1 MQQSPI
7 FEKTEAFL
15 DWLLPLTSQFP
26 RHHRFGLARRTE
38 DRALDFYEQLVRAAK
53 ADKPGRFLYE
63 ADVQLTQLRFYLRRC
78 HNLTLLTPKQYQQ
91 GSQQLVELG
100 KLLGGWLKTTA
111 NQPSAQPRPRQGR
124 LTEAVVS

>member
-1 MQQSPI
+1 MQQSPL

-53 ADKPGRFLYE
+53 TDKPGRFLTE

-78 HNLTLLTPKQYQQ
+78 HTLALITPKQYNQ
-91 GSQQLVELG
+91 GSARLVELG
-100 KLLGGWLKTTA
+100 KLLGGWLKSQT
-111 NQPSAQPRPRQGR
+111 
-124 LTEAVVS
+124 LIK

>member
-1 MQQSPI
+1 MTTMQQSPI

-15 DWLLPLTSQFP
+15 DWLLPLTAQFP

-63 ADVQLTQLRFYLRRC
+63 ADIQLTQLRFYLRRC
-78 HNLTLLTPKQYQQ
+78 QSLTLLTAKQYQQ
-91 GSQQLVELG
+91 GSQQLVEVG
-100 KLLGGWLKTTA
+100 KLLGGWLKSQTA
-111 NQPSAQPRPRQGR
+111 S
-124 LTEAVVS
+124 